1 VNVSANFSDEVSEWL
16 SSQREKPDVLLED
29 AVGLLK
35 YAREIESAGGR
46 ILAEKGDGSV
56 VQVTIR

>member
-29 AVGLLK
+29 A
-35 YAREIESAGGR
+35 REIESAEGR